1 MCLNAIL
8 AIPLVLV
15 FAELFGNRSPDWL
28 HISTYLLPA
37 YTLNTLQIIIGVLPL
52 SFIMGYFSAWCVG
65 TFDFWGR
72 KVIKPAL
79 MLPIALPTYVAAYA
93 YNLCLGSIVV
103 NKWGIIF
110 IFSAVLYPYVYLFS
124 LATFSR
130 ESKALIESAKSLGS
144 GTWDIFIRIQLPMSR
159 PAIFGGL
166 WLVLMDTVNDYG
178 AVDFFGINTITTGV
192 FVIRENFN
200 ISDSGRFCAWL
211 ILLMFFLRLIEDWS
225 KGKRS
230 FSDGHN
236 YKVRDRIR
244 LGKTS
249 GMMVLFFLLIPITI
263 GFIVPALTCF
273 RWMVS
278 FINST
283 NLSEVAIVTFR
294 SMIVAALASG
304 IITIWGLTICWLC
317 RIRRE
322 STLWL
327 VKRICQTGYVVPGV
341 VIGISVMT
349 LLLSVDRFIISY
361 VSKISSQSFSYI
373 LYGSY
378 FALFYAY
385 TVRFMAMS
393 TSAIDAAFIRLGI
406 HVHEA
411 ARSLGQSPLRTLLRV
426 ELPAIRPTLFIS
438 FSLLFIEII
447 KELPLTMLMAPPDFQ
462 TLATLTHLHI
472 KNEDLLAPAI
482 YTSIII
488 FIGVFSSFLL
498 LNITV
503 SEENGIS
510 ESR

>member
-1 MCLNAIL
+1 MICSRWGCE
-8 AIPLVLV
+8 P
-15 FAELFGNRSPDWL
+15 
-28 HISTYLLPA
+28 
-37 YTLNTLQIIIGVLPL
+37 
-52 SFIMGYFSAWCVG
+52 
-65 TFDFWGR
+65 FD
-72 KVIKPAL
+72 KA
-79 MLPIALPTYVAAYA
+79 
-93 YNLCLGSIVV
+93 C
-103 NKWGIIF
+103 
-110 IFSAVLYPYVYLFS
+110 
-124 LATFSR
+124 SR
-130 ESKALIESAKSLGS
+130 
-144 GTWDIFIRIQLPMSR
+144 
-159 PAIFGGL
+159 
-166 WLVLMDTVNDYG
+166 
-178 AVDFFGINTITTGV
+178 
-192 FVIRENFN
+192 
-200 ISDSGRFCAWL
+200 
-211 ILLMFFLRLIEDWS
+211 
-225 KGKRS
+225 
-230 FSDGHN
+230 H
-236 YKVRDRIR
+236 
-244 LGKTS
+244 
-249 GMMVLFFLLIPITI
+249 
-263 GFIVPALTCF
+263 
-273 RWMVS
+273 
-278 FINST
+278 
-283 NLSEVAIVTFR
+283 
-294 SMIVAALASG
+294 
-304 IITIWGLTICWLC
+304 
-317 RIRRE
+317 
-322 STLWL
+322 L

-393 TSAIDAAFIRLGI
+393 TSAIDAAFIRLGM